1 MRKERERMDM
11 STKKSVFDSIKEAS
25 SEKMP
30 ESKVCELTD
39 KVIDLF
45 AEYNLEYSQA
55 HKILD
60 CVGITLGARSRLMK
74 P

>member
-1 MRKERERMDM
+1 MDM

-30 ESKVCELTD
+30 ESKVRELTD